1 MDKISSDDSI
11 YEAFNERRFA
21 PSQREF
27 SNTLFDAEL
36 ERQIKMIPDKLAFKI
51 GEVAD
56 IVGVKTYVLRYW
68 ETEFDQLR
76 PQKSAKNQRVYL
88 KRDVELVLMIKK
100 LLYRDRFSIEG
111 ARVALKRLK
120 RDTKQVMAVG
130 GSLDKMDELRHNLE
144 DLLLH
149 ISSIRSCL

>member
-1 MDKISSDDSI
+1 MSDDLV
-11 YEAFNERRFA
+11 YEAFNERRYA
-21 PSQREF
+21 PSLREF
-27 SNTLFDAEL
+27 GSTLFDPLL
-36 ERQIKMIPDKLAFKI
+36 EDEIRKIPDKLAFKI

-56 IVGVKTYVLRYW
+56 IAGVKAYVLRYW

-88 KRDVELVLMIKK
+88 KRDVEMVLMIKK

-120 RDTKQVMAVG
+120 RDSKQVRAVG
-130 GSLDKMDELRHNLE
+130 GTLDQMEGLRHGIE

-149 ISSIRSCL
+149 ISSLKQLFS

>member
-1 MDKISSDDSI
+1 MMMNDELI
-11 YEAFNERRFA
+11 YDAFNERRYA
-21 PSQREF
+21 PSLREF
-27 SNTLFDAEL
+27 SDTLYDADL
-36 ERQIKMIPDKLAFKI
+36 EKEIAKIPEKLAFKI

-56 IVGVKTYVLRYW
+56 LLGIKSYVLRYW

-88 KRDVELVLMIKK
+88 KRDVELVMMIKK

-120 RDTKQVMAVG
+120 RDSKQVKAMG
-130 GSLDKMDELRHNLE
+130 GSLNKMDEIRHQVE
-144 DLLLH
+144 DLMLH
-149 ISSIRSCL
+149 ISSLKQLFS